1 MKQYKGKMDFCLLR
15 LRECETNI
23 DELKHLTVEDG
34 HKYEAVVKKNL
45 LIGLT
50 TKVRKILRDINKI
63 KNINTGGSVGI
74 KESGNVNLLGGYDE
88 EDQSEFG
95 FLNSVSGFLNLENSD
110 TTESYKY

>member
-1 MKQYKGKMDFCLLR
+1 MDFCLLR

-63 KNINTGGSVGI
+63 KNINTGGSVGK

-95 FLNSVSGFLNLENSD
+95 FLNSVSGFLNLENTD
-110 TTESYKY
+110 TKESYKY